1 MPLWYYIL
9 CQEEP
14 NNGRLTGV
22 GGRIVTEV
30 FYRAI
35 ERTRTSILHSSL
47 LAVKSRA
54 LHHTFD
60 ARSKAMWVKQNSKSV
75 RRLSPAIPKS
85 KVYFA

>member
-35 ERTRTSILHSSL
+35 KRTRTSILHSSL

-54 LHHTFD
+54 
-60 ARSKAMWVKQNSKSV
+60 
-75 RRLSPAIPKS
+75 
-85 KVYFA
+85 

>member
-54 LHHTFD
+54 
-60 ARSKAMWVKQNSKSV
+60 
-75 RRLSPAIPKS
+75 
-85 KVYFA
+85 

>member
-1 MPLWYYIL
+1 MTRQTPCLRDMPLWYYIL

-54 LHHTFD
+54 LHP
-60 ARSKAMWVKQNSKSV
+60 KAMWVK
-75 RRLSPAIPKS
+75 
-85 KVYFA
+85 